1 MAKSKSKYGVFEGEL
16 YYARVFEEDIDTS
29 EYHEKTQGQY
39 NVMFVPKDSDEINR
53 MVSMGFPETAMG
65 NQMIKAIPAAGDR
78 MGMKLKRPN
87 VHPSGIEDF
96 GGAPGVTKGTTNT
109 PWDRIEDGALGNG
122 TLAKIK
128 LSIYGEGATASVR
141 LEKLGVIEHVPY
153 TEMAEAEDRW

>member
-53 MVSMGFPETAMG
+53 MVSMGFPETG
-65 NQMIKAIPAAGDR
+65 

-122 TLAKIK
+122 TVAKIK

>member
-65 NQMIKAIPAAGDR
+65 KQMIKAYDIAGGR
-78 MGMKLKRPN
+78 VGMKLKRAN
-87 VHPSGIEDF
+87 VNSKVEAF

-109 PWDRIEDGALGNG
+109 PWDFVEDGALGNG
-122 TLAKIK
+122 TVAKVKI
-128 LSIYGEGATASVR
+128 SIYVKGETTIVR
-141 LEKLGVIEHVPY
+141 LEKIGVIEHVPY